1 MFDECVGEKDGAFD
15 PTTVGCCPNVDLM
28 APKAMWNALLACA
41 RCVVVCVREVAS
53 VEEGHDVEHVT
64 EMRRCDTT
72 TATVKLARETDETT
86 SATVKL
92 ARETDESTSAMVKPA
107 RD

>member
-1 MFDECVGEKDGAFD
+1 MEQFCEKDGAFD
-15 PTTVGCCPNVDLM
+15 PTTVGCCPNVDWM
-28 APKAMWNALLACA
+28 APTAQWNVSGPCA

-64 EMRRCDTT
+64 EMRQCDTM
-72 TATVKLARETDETT
+72 

-92 ARETDESTSAMVKPA
+92 ARETDEITSATVKLA